1 MKKIIL
7 ALILAVSAVNAKP
20 IMLYIDLDKVL
31 DSVEFAEIVGDKVKF
46 SFGSGSKENIYAGGA
61 KTRASLS
68 KGTETNHFHKSLSG
82 KKYALNEVESTC
94 GFALLLNLADLR
106 DDALKIGATKAVN
119 ILSYY
124 TSSTTLDSKDKFQC
138 VVSNS
143 TIRVKLKADFA
154 R

>member
-1 MKKIIL
+1 MKKIML
-7 ALILAVSAVNAKP
+7 ALVLAVCAVNAKT

-31 DSVEFAEIVGDKVKF
+31 DSAEFAEIVGNEVRF

-68 KGTETNHFHKSLSG
+68 KGTETNHFNKSLSG

-119 ILSYY
+119 IISYY
-124 TSSTTLDSKDKFQC
+124 TSSTALDSKDKFQC
-138 VVSNS
+138 IVSNS
-143 TIRVKLKADFA
+143 SIRVKLKADFA
-154 R
+154 K

>member
-1 MKKIIL
+1 MKKVIL
-7 ALILAVSAVNAKP
+7 ALIFALCGLNAKP
-20 IMLYIDLDKVL
+20 IMLYIDLGKVL
-31 DSVEFAEIVGDKVKF
+31 DSVEFAEIVGNKVAF
-46 SFGSGSKENIYAGGA
+46 SFGSGSAENIYAGGA

-68 KGTETNHFHKSLSG
+68 KGTETNHFRKSLSG
-82 KKYALNEVESTC
+82 KSYNFNEVESTC

-138 VVSNS
+138 IVSNS
-143 TIRVKLKADFA
+143 SVRVKLKADFA
-154 R
+154 K